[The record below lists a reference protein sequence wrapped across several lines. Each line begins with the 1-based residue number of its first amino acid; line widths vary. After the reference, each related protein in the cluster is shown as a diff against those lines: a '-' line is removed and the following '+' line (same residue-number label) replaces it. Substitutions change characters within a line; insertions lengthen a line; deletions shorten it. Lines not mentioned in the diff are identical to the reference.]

1 MEHSENTPDVLRL
14 VEAVLFLENR
24 PVHLKQI
31 ARIVG
36 CEGGDVKEALRE
48 LERSYREQGSSLLV
62 MQNEGGDYYLTV
74 RPELYR
80 KLGNHYDSRKKI
92 KLSTQA
98 LETLAIVAYKQP
110 ITRAEIEKI
119 RGVRVGHVLRSLL
132 ELELI
137 RINGRKDVP
146 GKPVLYGT
154 TEKFLKF
161 FGLLS
166 IKDLPVLSE
175 LNGG

>member
-1 MEHSENTPDVLRL
+1 MEPTQNPPDVPRL

-24 PVHLKQI
+24 PVHVKHI
-31 ARIVG
+31 ARIIG
-36 CEGGDVKEALRE
+36 CEEAAVLSALQL
-48 LERSYREQGSSLLV
+48 LEKGYREHGSSLVV
-62 MQNEGGDYYLTV
+62 MQNEGGDYFLTV
-74 RPELYR
+74 RPDLYQQ
-80 KLGNHYDSRKKI
+80 LGRHYDARKKI

-98 LETLAIVAYKQP
+98 LETLAIIAYKQP

-119 RGVRVGHVLRSLL
+119 RGVKVGHVLRSLL
-132 ELELI
+132 ELELV
-137 RINGRKDVP
+137 RITGRKEVP
-146 GKPVLYGT
+146 GKPVYYGT

-175 LNGG
+175 LDSG

>member
-1 MEHSENTPDVLRL
+1 MEPTGTPPDVLRL

-24 PVHLKQI
+24 PVHVKHI
-31 ARIVG
+31 ARVIG
-36 CEGGDVKEALRE
+36 CDGAEVENALHRLEEG
-48 LERSYREQGSSLLV
+48 YREHGSSLVV
-62 MQNEGGDYYLTV
+62 MQNEGGDYFLTV
-74 RPELYR
+74 RQDLYR
-80 KLGNHYDSRKKI
+80 QLGSHYDARKKI

-110 ITRAEIEKI
+110 ITRAEIERI
-119 RGVRVGHVLRSLL
+119 RGVKVGHVLRSLL

-137 RINGRKDVP
+137 RITGRKDVP
-146 GKPVLYGT
+146 GKPVVYGT

-175 LNGG
+175 LDSG